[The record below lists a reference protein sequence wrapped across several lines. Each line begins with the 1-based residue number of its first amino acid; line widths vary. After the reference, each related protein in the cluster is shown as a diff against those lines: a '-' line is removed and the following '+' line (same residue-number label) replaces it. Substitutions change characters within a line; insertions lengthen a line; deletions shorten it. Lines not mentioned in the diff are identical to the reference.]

1 MARLDPDRFAGKGAA
16 ELQAGLRADLAALQE
31 RLDDADL
38 PRPQAAV
45 LRRQIA
51 DLRRRLVSLRFP
63 FPAAVPPP
71 SSPLVR
77 EAEKA
82 SGLMPPSRAY
92 RRLAELLR
100 GATTAEDRMQIEAMA
115 EAVKQG
121 ELADAR
127 RRTARTARK
136 P

>member
-1 MARLDPDRFAGKGAA
+1 MARPNRFEGKSAA
-16 ELQAGLRADLAALQE
+16 ELQAAIRADLAALQE
-31 RLDDADL
+31 RLDDKDL
-38 PRPQAAV
+38 PGPPAAV
-45 LRRQIA
+45 LRRQVA
-51 DLRRRLVSLRFP
+51 SLRRRIVSLQYP
-63 FPAAVPPP
+63 FPAAIPPP

-92 RRLAELLR
+92 RRLAELLL

-121 ELADAR
+121 ELAAGLR
-127 RRTARTARK
+127 RKSRTARK